1 METTMQKITL
11 VRHGQASYG
20 TDNYDQLSP
29 LGHEQ
34 AQILGRYF
42 HQIGT
47 QFDAVYT
54 GNMVR
59 HHETAQQI
67 LANMPNQT
75 KAFTQLAHFNEFDF
89 EAVITSYLSYANTS
103 MPSSSAPRAE
113 FYRLL
118 KNAMI
123 AWSREQLLGLPETW
137 QEFQQ
142 RVVDGI
148 TQITQQ
154 SSDAKHILIATSG
167 GAIAMLKGYTLELSV
182 DKLIDTNLQIRNASY
197 HQYLVSSSQLFE
209 TSFNQ
214 IPHLELEGNTS
225 LFTYS

>member
-1 METTMQKITL
+1 MQKITL

-20 TDNYDQLSP
+20 TDNYDQLSA

-42 HQIGT
+42 HQIRT
-47 QFDAVYT
+47 HFDAVYT

-67 LANMPNQT
+67 LSNMPHQT
-75 KAFTQLAHFNEFDF
+75 HDFTQLSHFNEFDF
-89 EAVITSYLSYANTS
+89 EAVISAYLSYADVA
-103 MPSSSAPRAE
+103 MPSPNAPRAE

-118 KNAMI
+118 KSAML
-123 AWSREQLLGLPETW
+123 AWSGDHLSGLPETW
-137 QEFQQ
+137 HGFQQ
-142 RVVDGI
+142 RVVNGVTHI
-148 TQITQQ
+148 IEQ
-154 SSDAKHILIATSG
+154 SPEAKHILIATSG
-167 GAIAMLKGYTLELSV
+167 GAIAMLKGHTLGLSV
-182 DKLIDTNLQIRNASY
+182 DKLVDTNLQIRNASY
-197 HQYLVSSSQLFE
+197 HQYLVSSAQIFE

-214 IPHLELEGNTS
+214 IPHLELAGNTA

>member
-1 METTMQKITL
+1 MQKITL

-75 KAFTQLAHFNEFDF
+75 KAFT
-89 EAVITSYLSYANTS
+89 
-103 MPSSSAPRAE
+103 
-113 FYRLL
+113 
-118 KNAMI
+118 
-123 AWSREQLLGLPETW
+123 
-137 QEFQQ
+137 
-142 RVVDGI
+142 
-148 TQITQQ
+148 
-154 SSDAKHILIATSG
+154 
-167 GAIAMLKGYTLELSV
+167 
-182 DKLIDTNLQIRNASY
+182 
-197 HQYLVSSSQLFE
+197 
-209 TSFNQ
+209 
-214 IPHLELEGNTS
+214 
-225 LFTYS
+225 

>member
-1 METTMQKITL
+1 
-11 VRHGQASYG
+11 
-20 TDNYDQLSP
+20 
-29 LGHEQ
+29 
-34 AQILGRYF
+34 
-42 HQIGT
+42 
-47 QFDAVYT
+47 
-54 GNMVR
+54 
-59 HHETAQQI
+59 
-67 LANMPNQT
+67 
-75 KAFTQLAHFNEFDF
+75 
-89 EAVITSYLSYANTS
+89 
-103 MPSSSAPRAE
+103 
-113 FYRLL
+113 
-118 KNAMI
+118 
-123 AWSREQLLGLPETW
+123 LPETW